1 MSNCTCGKTT
11 RPPLCDGSHWLSDE
25 EYAERSARL
34 AKLFKKPVS
43 PQDSFIASNKPDI
56 KDENE

>member
-25 EYAERSARL
+25 EYAERTQKL
-34 AKLFKKPVS
+34 ASLFKNVDTGKTATIS
-43 PQDSFIASNKPDI
+43 INAENT
-56 KDENE
+56 ENE

>member
-25 EYAERSARL
+25 EYKERTE
-34 AKLFKKPVS
+34 KLSQIFNKSTNTLKESEHVKTTIQPV
-43 PQDSFIASNKPDI
+43 N
-56 KDENE
+56 

>member
-25 EYAERSARL
+25 EYKQRAERLSQ
-34 AKLFKKPVS
+34 LFNKKP
-43 PQDSFIASNKPDI
+43 QENNNTI
-56 KDENE
+56 KESEHVKTTI